1 MRRRSL
7 LRFVL
12 VLLALAVVP
21 GAALA
26 HGFGS
31 RYELSLPRWL
41 FISGGAG
48 VVIVSFAVVSAFAG
62 RSQSAAD
69 YANRPIAETPL
80 AVLTAP
86 PVVAAARFVSVGLL
100 VVGVAA
106 GFLGP
111 SGFSE
116 NLLTNLVWVGF
127 WVGYTFSV
135 IFVGNTWPVL
145 NPWRTIYAWTE
156 RVLDRV
162 LAGDRG
168 LSLDREYRLGSV
180 PALLGFLAFA
190 WLEVIGTISQDPRAM
205 AGVVVGYSLY
215 LWAGMYV
222 YGPDPWLANAD
233 PFTRLYAYLGKF
245 APFAP
250 AGEDRD
256 AEIRMYGVGL
266 VEAEPSLDDTGALAF
281 LVALLYTVTF
291 DGFLATPEWRDIALA
306 VPRLPVPTVSTTI
319 VMSFGIVLFLGVYQ
333 AFAVLMG
340 RAADTTLAAGILSR
354 RFALSLL
361 PIAIVYQVSHFYTFL
376 LVQGQFL
383 VLSLSDP
390 FGRGWD
396 LLGVAGYEPVTQIPF
411 VSVQFVWQSQVALI
425 VVGHIIAAWV
435 AHHIALDLFD
445 TRTQAVRSQIP
456 MIALMVVYTLLSLW
470 ILTRPVV
477 DPPIP

>member
-1 MRRRSL
+1 MRRRQL
-7 LRFVL
+7 LQLGVF
-12 VLLALAVVP
+12 LLALTVTP
-21 GAALA
+21 GVALA

-48 VVIVSFAVVSAFAG
+48 VVLVSFAIVSAFAG
-62 RSQSAAD
+62 RKQSAAD
-69 YANRPIAETPL
+69 YTNRRLAETPL
-80 AVLTAP
+80 SLLTAG
-86 PVVAAARFVSVGLL
+86 PVVAAARFVTVALL

-111 SGFSE
+111 ADFNE
-116 NLLTNLVWVGF
+116 NLLTNLIWVGF

-135 IFVGNTWPVL
+135 IFVGNTWPAL
-145 NPWRTIYAWTE
+145 NPWRTTFEWAE
-156 RVLDRV
+156 RVHDRV
-162 LAGDRG
+162 RDGDELA
-168 LSLDREYRLGSV
+168 LDREYRYGSV
-180 PALLGFLAFA
+180 PALIGFLAFA

-205 AGVVVGYSLY
+205 AVVVVGYSVY
-215 LWAGMYV
+215 LWLGMYV
-222 YGPDPWLANAD
+222 YGTEPWLSNAD

-245 APFAP
+245 APLAP
-250 AGEDRD
+250 ANDDRD

-266 VEAEPSLDDTGALAF
+266 VEADPSLYDTGALAF

-306 VPRLPVPTVSTTI
+306 VPATPVPTLSTTLLMLLG
-319 VMSFGIVLFLGVYQ
+319 VGLFLGIYQ
-333 AFAVLMG
+333 ASAVLMQ
-340 RAADTTLAAGILSR
+340 RVADTTLSPGILSR

-376 LVQGQFL
+376 LIQGQFL
-383 VLSLSDP
+383 VLALSDP
-390 FGRGWD
+390 LGRGWD
-396 LLGVAGYEPVTQIPF
+396 LLGVAAYEPATQIPF

-425 VVGHIIAAWV
+425 VIGHIIAAWV
-435 AHHIALDLFD
+435 AHHIALDRFE
-445 TRTQAVRSQIP
+445 TRRQAVRSQIP